1 MKQTVKLIAGFC
13 VGLGVLLNTQCSQ
26 PAPEKVI
33 VKPQILAVNNNVLE
47 IDSIV
52 RTDSSTV
59 LHIQAFYRPKYWI
72 KIDPKSFLTDNLGQT
87 YPIQKGVG
95 IDLGK
100 EFWMPESGQTAF
112 QLVFPP
118 LQTKA
123 TYVDF
128 SEGDYQGAYGL
139 WGIQLTNQKK
149 LQIKLPDGV
158 KEAHIDPNESL
169 PDPIYKYGMATL
181 KGQILNYKPG
191 MATECTAYLTGILQE
206 EREAKNIDIADDGT
220 FELQVSAVA
229 PFYGILN
236 LPYGQFDC
244 LLAPDETTQIYINP
258 TECARQ
264 KSKLRREDAA
274 IGKRIYY
281 AGYLAGLQQEM
292 ADHEPLDITFAS
304 NYEDYLKTMNQIA
317 GMTPDEFKAYL
328 LRQMD
333 EKKRLIEASSFS
345 QAYKELAHIKLCQ
358 STASSMTR
366 AEALLKEA
374 HIMKHQL
381 NTKESRDYYKNT
393 RIDIPKSY
401 FDCWKEM
408 PQLLSPYACYSS
420 TMGDWI
426 HGVSYLPQ
434 LPSIVAENKD
444 MTKLLQADRLL
455 LGIQNFNTLSE
466 KQLTEVK
473 RLPEHYRQ
481 LLEAA
486 NQKLLDKVEAN
497 KRKVGANIHNNIEK
511 VKNKDLFPAIIS
523 KFRGHTLLIDFWATW
538 CGPCKIGHKE
548 MAPLKKEWKDKDIV
562 YIYIAGE
569 NSPEGAWKNM
579 IPDIPGEHFRITQ
592 LQWDYLSKE
601 LGVSGV
607 PTYIFVDKNGNM
619 VHKVVGFPGVDEI
632 KKQLQKAMGAK

>member
-1 MKQTVKLIAGFC
+1 MKQTARLIAGFC
-13 VGLGVLLNTQCSQ
+13 AGVGILLSTQCSQ
-26 PAPEKVI
+26 PTPEKVI

-59 LHIQAFYRPKYWI
+59 FHMQAFFQPKYWI

-100 EFWMPESGQTAF
+100 EFWMPESGQTTF

-123 TYVDF
+123 TSVDF

-149 LQIKLPDGV
+149 LQIELPEGV
-158 KEAHIDPNESL
+158 KEAHIDPKESL

-181 KGQILNYKPG
+181 KGQILNYQPG
-191 MATECTAYLTGILQE
+191 MATEGSAYLMGILQSE
-206 EREAKNIDIADDGT
+206 HEAKKIVIADDGT
-220 FELQVSAVA
+220 FELQVPAVA
-229 PFYGILN
+229 PFYSFLN

-264 KSKLRREDAA
+264 ESKLRRKEAA
-274 IGKRIYY
+274 IGKRVYY

-292 ADHEPLDITFAS
+292 ADHEPLDITFAG

-333 EKKRLIEASSFS
+333 EKKQLIEAGSFS
-345 QAYKELAHIKLCQ
+345 QAYRELAHIKLCQ
-358 STASSMTR
+358 STASSMAR

-374 HIMKHQL
+374 HILKLQL
-381 NTKESRDYYKNT
+381 NSKESSDYYKNT
-393 RIDIPKSY
+393 HIDIPKSY

-408 PQLLSPYACYSS
+408 PQLLSPCACYSS
-420 TMGDWI
+420 IM
-426 HGVSYLPQ
+426 
-434 LPSIVAENKD
+434 
-444 MTKLLQADRLL
+444 
-455 LGIQNFNTLSE
+455 
-466 KQLTEVK
+466 
-473 RLPEHYRQ
+473 
-481 LLEAA
+481 
-486 NQKLLDKVEAN
+486 
-497 KRKVGANIHNNIEK
+497 
-511 VKNKDLFPAIIS
+511 AIG
-523 KFRGHTLLIDFWATW
+523 F
-538 CGPCKIGHKE
+538 
-548 MAPLKKEWKDKDIV
+548 MA
-562 YIYIAGE
+562 
-569 NSPEGAWKNM
+569 
-579 IPDIPGEHFRITQ
+579 
-592 LQWDYLSKE
+592 
-601 LGVSGV
+601 
-607 PTYIFVDKNGNM
+607 
-619 VHKVVGFPGVDEI
+619 
-632 KKQLQKAMGAK
+632 

>member
-1 MKQTVKLIAGFC
+1 MKQTARLITGFC
-13 VGLGVLLNTQCSQ
+13 AGVGILLSTQCSQ
-26 PAPEKVI
+26 PTPEKVI

-59 LHIQAFYRPKYWI
+59 FHMQAFFQPKYWI

-100 EFWMPESGQTAF
+100 EFWMPESGQTTF

-123 TYVDF
+123 MSVDF

-149 LQIKLPDGV
+149 LQIELPEGV
-158 KEAHIDPNESL
+158 KEAHIDPKENL

-181 KGQILNYKPG
+181 KGQILNYQPG
-191 MATECTAYLTGILQE
+191 MATEGSAYLMGILQSE
-206 EREAKNIDIADDGT
+206 HEAKKIVIADDGT
-220 FELQVSAVA
+220 FELQVPAVA
-229 PFYGILN
+229 PFYSFLN

-264 KSKLRREDAA
+264 ESKLRRKEAA
-274 IGKRIYY
+274 IGKRVYY

-304 NYEDYLKTMNQIA
+304 NYEDYMKAMNQIA

-333 EKKRLIEASSFS
+333 EKKQLIEAGSFS
-345 QAYKELAHIKLCQ
+345 QAYRELAHIKLCQ
-358 STASSMTR
+358 SIASSMTR

-374 HIMKHQL
+374 HILKHQL
-381 NTKESRDYYKNT
+381 NSKESSDYYKNT
-393 RIDIPKSY
+393 HIDIPKSY

-408 PQLLSPYACYSS
+408 PQLLSPCACYSS
-420 TMGDWI
+420 IMGDWI

-434 LPSIVAENKD
+434 LPGIVAENKD
-444 MTKLLQADRLL
+444 MVQLFQADRLL
-455 LGIQNFNTLSE
+455 LSIQNFNTLSE
-466 KQLTEVK
+466 KQLTEMK
-473 RLPEHYRQ
+473 TLPEPYRQ

-486 NQKLLDKVEAN
+486 NQKLLDKMEAN
-497 KRKVGANIHNNIEK
+497 KRKVGANIHKIEK
-511 VKNKDLFPAIIS
+511 VKNEDLFPALIS

-538 CGPCKIGHKE
+538 CGPCKTGHKE
-548 MAPLKKEWKDKDIV
+548 MAPMKKE
-562 YIYIAGE
+562 
-569 NSPEGAWKNM
+569 
-579 IPDIPGEHFRITQ
+579 
-592 LQWDYLSKE
+592 
-601 LGVSGV
+601 
-607 PTYIFVDKNGNM
+607 
-619 VHKVVGFPGVDEI
+619 
-632 KKQLQKAMGAK
+632 